1 MRTSNANASAVAST
15 STTVAPVLRG
25 AEAAALLLLL
35 LSSPGGDEAAGVVG
49 GGSAGFVGTGSDEA
63 KAGGGSDGEGSLVR
77 MCGAF
82 WGFSIALTPGGMVPE
97 IRLPCSS
104 RFVIS
109 VKSASSVGIVPES
122 RSLASRSSVRLTR
135 QPHSEGSTRDV
146 VAREPDDLQVF

>member
-25 AEAAALLLLL
+25 AEAAALLLLLL

-97 IRLPCSS
+97 IRLSCGS

-109 VKSASSVGIVPES
+109 VKSASSVG
-122 RSLASRSSVRLTR
+122 
-135 QPHSEGSTRDV
+135 
-146 VAREPDDLQVF
+146 